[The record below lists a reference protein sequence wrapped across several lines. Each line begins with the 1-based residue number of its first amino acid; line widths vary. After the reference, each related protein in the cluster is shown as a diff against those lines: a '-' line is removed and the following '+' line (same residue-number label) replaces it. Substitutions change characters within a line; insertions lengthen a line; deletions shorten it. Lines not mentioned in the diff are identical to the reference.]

1 MRVHINES
9 RSERQTGSVDIPG
22 IGNRKRRPGDRADPV
37 VLNQNR
43 ALKRRRTGAVDNTRT
58 GNKSLRHSRTFSR
71 IFPLVSWYCRET
83 WRPAFEMLSRALSEI
98 SRVRR
103 TVSF

>member
-1 MRVHINES
+1 MRVHIDES

-37 VLNQNR
+37 VLYQNR
-43 ALKRRRTGAVDNTRT
+43 A
-58 GNKSLRHSRTFSR
+58 
-71 IFPLVSWYCRET
+71 WYCRET